1 MNILSIGNSFS
12 EDAQRYIH
20 DIARNAGVTLNTY
33 NLYIGGCPL
42 EWHFRH
48 MLSEEKRYALGV
60 NGHGTCF
67 FTSIRD
73 ALLSCAWDVVT
84 LQQASPSSVNY
95 ETYQPYLSELAGYVR
110 KLCPKAKIAIHQ
122 TWAYE
127 DGSDMLK
134 NVVKYDTGKQ
144 MFADIKSAY
153 INAAKDIN
161 ADIVIPSG
169 ELMEALTEAG
179 VKVHRD
185 TFHAS
190 LGTARYAIG
199 LLWYSVLTGK
209 NVMGDSFNFF
219 DEEVTDSDRRIV
231 QKCVAE
237 LVAGC

>member
-20 DIARNAGVTLNTY
+20 DIARNAGVTVNTY

-60 NGHGTCF
+60 NGHNTCF
-67 FTSIRD
+67 FTSIKD
-73 ALLSCAWDVVT
+73 ALLSCDWDVVT
-84 LQQASPSSVNY
+84 LQQASHYSINY
-95 ETYQPYLSELAGYVR
+95 ETYQPYLSELARYVR
-110 KLCPKAKIAIHQ
+110 TLCPKAKIAIHQ

-127 DGSDMLK
+127 EGSDRLTKELK
-134 NVVKYDTGKQ
+134 YKTRAD
-144 MFADIKSAY
+144 MFADIKNAY
-153 INAAKDIN
+153 SKAAMDIN

-169 ELMEALTEAG
+169 ELMEALAESG
-179 VKVHRD
+179 IKVHRD

-199 LLWYSVLTGK
+199 LLWFSRLTG
-209 NVMGDSFNFF
+209 NSVEGDSFSLF
-219 DEEVTDSDRRIV
+219 DEEVTEEERSIV
-231 QKCVAE
+231 QKCVCDI
-237 LVAGC
+237 VGKR